1 LSFYLK
7 SRPEHSYLLVS
18 NLKWNAFFK
27 CQMVPMKN
35 KMVYG
40 TYTISVTMGNESG
53 KTANEYFYDDGV
65 KLVNRYAEC

>member
-1 LSFYLK
+1 
-7 SRPEHSYLLVS
+7 
-18 NLKWNAFFK
+18 
-27 CQMVPMKN
+27 MVPMKN